1 MSNAV
6 PEPRSASRQRVSRLA
21 ESAVAR
27 ARLSVVPRART
38 ETSRL
43 PFLALV
49 TLVLV
54 AGVVGLLLFNT
65 SMQQAS
71 FTASTLEDRA
81 EALTAQQQDLSLQLE
96 NLRNPQRI
104 ADKAQAMGMV
114 IPAAWCSLELSTQ
127 APACTDPGPTPGSQ
141 VRLHALPPTRPAIL
155 ARATGGAQKPASQAD
170 RASSGNTPMASP
182 FPMTERDK
190 NSDKQRHR
198 TRSGDQAPR

>member
-1 MSNAV
+1 MSNAA
-6 PEPRSASRQRVSRLA
+6 PEPRSVSRQRVSRLA
-21 ESAVAR
+21 ESAVSR
-27 ARLSVVPRART
+27 ARLSVVPRTRT

-71 FTASTLEDRA
+71 FTASSLEDRA
-81 EALTAQQQDLSLQLE
+81 EALTAEQQDLAMQLE

-114 IPAAWCSLELSTQ
+114 IPAAWCSLELSATK
-127 APACTDPGPTPGSQ
+127 PACTDPGATPGSQ
-141 VRLHALPPTRPAIL
+141 VRLHALPPTMPAIL
-155 ARATGGAQKPASQAD
+155 VRDAGGDQKPASQGD
-170 RASSGNTPMASP
+170 HASAGDTLMASP
-182 FPMTERDK
+182 FPMTERDRK
-190 NSDKQRHR
+190 SHHDQRR
-198 TRSGDQAPR
+198 TRSGDQAQR